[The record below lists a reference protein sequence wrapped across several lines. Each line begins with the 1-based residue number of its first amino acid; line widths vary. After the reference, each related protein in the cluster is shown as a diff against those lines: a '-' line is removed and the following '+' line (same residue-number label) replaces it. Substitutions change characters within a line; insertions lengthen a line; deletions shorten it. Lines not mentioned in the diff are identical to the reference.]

1 MYFIEDVKKLRD
13 SYYEIERQFMEIS
26 RIIPI
31 DNKPETYSPRLYDIL
46 QTSCGQVEN
55 LLRLIC
61 DKLELKYEKK
71 NFPSYYKI
79 LNKTG
84 ILERQKV
91 DYFSGELTCFPFKL
105 DSEYESPFWWIAYN
119 ETKHDLPKGYKKG
132 NLRNTIF
139 ALAGV
144 YALLC
149 IASYVQHDEE
159 KILDNSQWMEQD
171 AISMNTLKP
180 LTEAQWDTEDVRP
193 RSQIFYPVSYYR
205 PLGGL

>member
-84 ILERQKV
+84 ILERQTV
-91 DYFSGELTCFPFKL
+91 DYFSGEWTCLPFEL
-105 DSEYESPFWWIAYN
+105 DSEYESPFWWRAYN

-132 NLRNTIF
+132 NLQNTIF

-149 IASYVQHDEE
+149 IASYAQLDGE

-171 AISMNTLKP
+171 AISPNTLKP
-180 LTEAQWDTEDVRP
+180 LTETEWHIGDVRP
-193 RSQIFYPVSYYR
+193 RSQIFYPISYYR